1 MLIDSH
7 CHLDFPNFAA
17 DLDAVMERARLA
29 GVGAMLTIG
38 TSLAKSAQ
46 VIAVAERFPN
56 VWASVGIHP
65 HEAEAEAGVQAR
77 TLVELSRH
85 PKVIAIGE
93 TGLDYFYE
101 HAPREVQKTSFRAH
115 IEASRQTGLP
125 IIIHTRDAD
134 EDTAEILREEMAKG
148 PFPGLIHCFTSSAWF
163 ADVALDLG
171 LYISFSG
178 IVTFKTAENLR
189 AVAARV
195 PADRLLVETDSPYL
209 APIPHRG
216 KRNEP
221 AFVAAT
227 AAAVARERG
236 VTVEDLA
243 RQSTENFR
251 LLFAKADVA
260 AVLAAA

>member
-7 CHLDFPNFAA
+7 CHLDFPNFAE
-17 DLDAVMERARLA
+17 DLDQVVARARAA

-38 TSLAKSAQ
+38 TTLAKSAQ

-56 VWASVGIHP
+56 IWASVGIHP
-65 HEAEAEAGVQAR
+65 HEAEAEPDVQAR

-101 HAPREVQKTSFRAH
+101 HAPRDAQKANFRAH
-115 IEASRQTGLP
+115 IQAARETGLP

-134 EDTAEILREEMAKG
+134 DDTAAILRDEVAKG
-148 PFPGLIHCFTSSAWF
+148 EFPGLIHCFTSGA
-163 ADVALDLG
+163 ALAEVAVELG

-178 IVTFKTAENLR
+178 IVTFKTAANLR
-189 AVAARV
+189 EIAARV
-195 PADRLLVETDSPYL
+195 PAGRLLVETDSPYL

-221 AFVAAT
+221 AFVADTAKVV
-227 AAAVARERG
+227 AAARG
-236 VTVEDLA
+236 IGTDE
-243 RQSTENFR
+243 
-251 LLFAKADVA
+251 
-260 AVLAAA
+260 LAALTTANFTRLFTKANVPAALAA

>member
-17 DLDAVMERARLA
+17 DLDAVMARAQAA

-77 TLVELSRH
+77 TLIEMARH
-85 PKVIAIGE
+85 PRVIAIGE

-101 HAPREVQKTSFRAH
+101 HAPRDAQKESFRAH
-115 IEASRQTGLP
+115 IAASRETGLP

-134 EDTAEILREEMAKG
+134 EDTAEILRDEMAKG
-148 PFPGLIHCFTSSAWF
+148 AFPGLIHCFTSSAWF
-163 ADVALDLG
+163 AEVALELG
-171 LYISFSG
+171 LSISFSG
-178 IVTFKTAENLR
+178 IVTFKTAEALR
-189 AVAARV
+189 EIV
-195 PADRLLVETDSPYL
+195 PKVPDERILVETDSPYL

-216 KRNEP
+216 RRNEP
-221 AFVAAT
+221 AFVADT
-227 AAAVARERG
+227 AALVARLRG
-236 VTVEDLA
+236 VDVETLA
-243 RQSTENFR
+243 AQTTANFR
-251 LLFAKADVA
+251 RLFAKADLA
-260 AVLAAA
+260 PLLAAA